1 MILRNFNHPST
12 LHYNISPIEGIATD
26 FRGSFGGRETA
37 RFAIGRNAICKSMV
51 TEPRLHSSPPAQP
64 LFARLSWLGIFL
76 LLLLAGQGCGSNQ
89 ADRAFEMGLEAVH
102 THDYD
107 LAIAEFS
114 ETIRLKP
121 DFVDAYSNRGLAY
134 HSKGDYDKAI
144 ADYSEAIRLKP
155 DSVNAYIDRGH
166 AYDLK
171 GDYDRVIADFNEV
184 IRLDPNQAM
193 AYIDRGN
200 AYNRKGDHDRAIAD
214 YSKAIPLNLDYA
226 YICEENRA
234 YAYSQKGNYNK
245 AIAGYNEAIRLNPKH
260 VLAYNNLAWLLAVCP
275 DANVR
280 NGEQAVKYA
289 KKACDL
295 SKWKIPV
302 YFSTLAA
309 AYAEAEDFDN
319 AVKWENKYLGSD
331 YLKSNPSN
339 DTPDKARQRLDLYE
353 QKKPY
358 HEEKS

>member
-144 ADYSEAIRLKP
+144 ADYSDSIRLYP
-155 DSVNAYIDRGH
+155 YLAY
-166 AYDLK
+166 AYT
-171 GDYDRVIADFNEV
+171 Y
-184 IRLDPNQAM
+184 
-193 AYIDRGN
+193 RGN

>member
-155 DSVNAYIDRGH
+155 DTVN
-166 AYDLK
+166 
-171 GDYDRVIADFNEV
+171 
-184 IRLDPNQAM
+184 